1 MSYLRHRVL
10 ALETPILLSLILLL
24 VTFVAPSAGLSI
36 ENRAIVM
43 LINVALVVGLYSFAG
58 LSGVLTFGHM
68 SFMGIGAYAGALVT
82 IPVVAKG
89 SLLPDLPGFLANA
102 EVSLPIAILIG
113 GGLAALFAAIIS
125 LPIARLPGLALSL
138 AMFAVLII
146 CYQVEANW
154 DSLTRG
160 RQALLGVP
168 TNTTIWVALAT
179 AIGAMFVVFAYQ
191 QSRFGLRL
199 RAAREDEYSA
209 AATGVNIVRER
220 RISLVISGALIGVV
234 GVVYAQYLGVFTPND
249 FYLDLTFMTI
259 AMLVIGGTRSL
270 TGAVIGPMLVAVL
283 TYTLQQGET
292 VTGPGLQQVGLAIV
306 MVLVLVFRPSG
317 LTNGKELKLST
328 VVTRFRQG
336 RADRNGRSSETDK
349 AMTAVE

>member
-1 MSYLRHRVL
+1 MSYLKRRLL
-10 ALETPILLSLILLL
+10 ALETPLLL
-24 VTFVAPSAGLSI
+24 AALLIVVTLIAPMAGLSI

-89 SLLPDLPGFLANA
+89 SLLPDLPGFLASA

-113 GGLAALFAAIIS
+113 GGVAAIFAAIIS
-125 LPIARLPGLALSL
+125 LPIARLPNLALSL

-179 AIGAMFVVFAYQ
+179 AIGAMFLVFLYQ
-191 QSRFGLRL
+191 QSRWGLRL

-249 FYLDLTFMTI
+249 FYLDLTFLTI

-270 TGAVIGPMLVAVL
+270 TGAVVGPVLVAIL
-283 TYTLQQGET
+283 TYLLQQGES
-292 VTGPGLQQVGLAIV
+292 VTGPGLQQIGLAIV

-317 LTNGKELKLST
+317 LTNGRELKIST
-328 VVTRFRQG
+328 FISRSG
-336 RADRNGRSSETDK
+336 KRSSPETV
-349 AMTAVE
+349 AAGETPAAPTPGE